1 MYLFPLFFNPEGI
14 IDPQGVLEH
23 RLLSGTKQ
31 VDVQG
36 NIQYQLENATNAIQE
51 NRAES
56 STNEIP
62 TVIKPAEPTQKIER
76 LMQVQRI
83 QTSTKAPIQPPAT
96 TINSPWSENTQ
107 GDSLANLEQRV
118 FFNEGGSDQSNGVNQ
133 NTIVDSTAGQSLSN
147 HVGTPFTSP
156 GQTNT
161 LSPLENSKN
170 IFVPLNLPVTSEKPT
185 TPSSDMPSLSML
197 QFDSNPSPNDNVNA
211 LQSPNREQNAASLTG
226 AVFGVQESSTQESRT
241 VNTPTSSIPDFQSDN
256 LPSISTLGN
265 EPRIVSQEGSV
276 VGVDGRP
283 IKSSLTD
290 ITSDGTRARV
300 AQNLI
305 NGPDGHMVAKVERI
319 GADGQRKV
327 SFESPSKNIW
337 PESKSIGSKDSV
349 RFDSQGRPLIKV
361 ESKKQRPAGPVRTM
375 FGPNGEKIE
384 ISSHK
389 EVNPDGSQYKE
400 QEQQKIVSADG
411 SHVSESSKIKSLS
424 PDTAGV
430 TDIKRQE
437 IAERNRLH
445 IKETENQKILKPE
458 SLEIKKRNR
467 EETHRPDVAHFKEEQ
482 DRMTVDVQGTS
493 RFHKSQHQELIGP
506 NRSAFSS
513 SFSSKTVFAPRIFKT
528 TSNSGNV
535 RDTTTQRVNLNDIG
549 MDINNI
555 QPSNPFGGIQAMSDI
570 SPDGPHSMFPVPPTD
585 PPNPIF
591 QSVQERVRNS
601 AAELNPNSNLRN
613 DNNNWR
619 NSPSEPRT
627 RETFGA
633 SHSQNNAWREQRN
646 FNAPDSRNNQES
658 RRFNE
663 RQRVNRGEMR
673 TSGQRGNFQPQMPLQ
688 QRRARNQ
695 PQGERARNIQQNNFE
710 HQNVFQPEHIV
721 EIHNPVGQ
729 QWFIPPQ
736 QHIVQTEGPPQG
748 FINHEPS
755 IETQQGMN
763 VPFFGSSPWNPAM
776 IPNTVQNVMQP
787 VQFFR
792 SKRKKRQL
800 PPPPPSFDDIDFSRA
815 VTTKNPSP
823 TLPQVNNKKNNNML
837 SSSATGTQGSMPFKS
852 TNLGSTSNFGS
863 QGSGG
868 FASRLNPAMQN
879 NNMGPNSRPVSSSLS
894 GQGSN
899 AFSSRMAPPPP
910 MGVASSSQGNRLT
923 ARMTP
928 PASMGVAPPTPPTM
942 GGPST
947 NLERSSSISNQRMSA
962 RMIPPPPMNMGD
974 SRNSVGMSSS
984 NQQSSSTS
992 GTKPALRMS
1001 SAIRPESSPINNQ
1014 RGTQMPSRMTAR
1026 MSPPSMTQS
1035 QRTFGSPSMINS
1047 QGTGMQMNAKSG
1059 PSRTGDFSFL
1069 LEVYVVL
1076 DYGSESFG

>member
-1 MYLFPLFFNPEGI
+1 
-14 IDPQGVLEH
+14 
-23 RLLSGTKQ
+23 
-31 VDVQG
+31 
-36 NIQYQLENATNAIQE
+36 
-51 NRAES
+51 
-56 STNEIP
+56 
-62 TVIKPAEPTQKIER
+62 
-76 LMQVQRI
+76 
-83 QTSTKAPIQPPAT
+83 
-96 TINSPWSENTQ
+96 
-107 GDSLANLEQRV
+107 
-118 FFNEGGSDQSNGVNQ
+118 
-133 NTIVDSTAGQSLSN
+133 
-147 HVGTPFTSP
+147 
-156 GQTNT
+156 
-161 LSPLENSKN
+161 
-170 IFVPLNLPVTSEKPT
+170 
-185 TPSSDMPSLSML
+185 MPSLSML
-197 QFDSNPSPNDNVNA
+197 QFNSNPSPNDNVNA
-211 LQSPNREQNAASLTG
+211 LQSSNREQDGASLTG

-327 SFESPSKNIW
+327 SFESPSQNIW
-337 PESKSIGSKDSV
+337 PESESIGSKDSV

-361 ESKKQRPAGPVRTM
+361 ESNKQRPAGPVRTM

-535 RDTTTQRVNLNDIG
+535 RDTTTQRVNSNDMGID
-549 MDINNI
+549 MNNI

-570 SPDGPHSMFPVPPTD
+570 SPGSPHSMFPIPPTD

-633 SHSQNNAWREQRN
+633 THSQNNAWREQRN

-663 RQRVNRGEMR
+663 RQRMNRGEMR
-673 TSGQRGNFQPQMPLQ
+673 TSGQRGNFPPQMPLQ
-688 QRRARNQ
+688 QRRNQ
-695 PQGERARNIQQNNFE
+695 PQVERARNIQQNNFE

-748 FINHEPS
+748 FINQDPS

-815 VTTKNPSP
+815 VTTKIPSP
-823 TLPQVNNKKNNNML
+823 SLPQVNNQKNNNML
-837 SSSATGTQGSMPFKS
+837 SSSTTGTQGSMPLKS

-928 PASMGVAPPTPPTM
+928 PASMGVAPPTPPTL

-974 SRNSVGMSSS
+974 SRNSVGMPSS
-984 NQQSSSTS
+984 NQQISSTS
-992 GTKPALRMS
+992 GAKPALRMS

-1026 MSPPSMTQS
+1026 MSPPSMPQS
-1035 QRTFGSPSMINS
+1035 QRTFGSPSMMNS

-1076 DYGSESFG
+1076 DYGSGSFG